1 MELTSVLLGQVVR
14 LLKTDQPIGGI
25 YMPMA
30 VQALKDRYGFVQV
43 PTVLQD
49 FDLAKGIT
57 FSHGLFVIN
66 SSSQQRN
73 IVIYQLQIYDDGI
86 VVNTQAD
93 IDDANL
99 FVDDFINWC
108 LKTYGTKIDPRIPI
122 QNFYNSHIEFHSD
135 ISLDDFFPASSEI
148 GKGIVDALESYGQ
161 KPLPFHVSSISLY
174 LDKTQTKA
182 VIPGS
187 FTLARREKVPFS
199 TNLYFSSAPLKTKDH
214 IALLEKIENLASKKA
229 PQKSKSDPEEPK
241 KEGSRAIE
249 L

>member
-1 MELTSVLLGQVVR
+1 MELTSILLGQVVR
-14 LLKTDQPIGGI
+14 LLKADSPIGGI

-49 FDLAKGIT
+49 FDLTKGIT
-57 FSHGLFVIN
+57 LSHGRFVIN
-66 SSSQQRN
+66 SSSQQRE
-73 IVIYQLQIYDDGI
+73 IVIYQLQIYDDG
-86 VVNTQAD
+86 VVVSTQAD

-99 FVDDFINWC
+99 FVDDFINWSI
-108 LKTYGTKIDPRIPI
+108 KAYGSKIDPRIPI
-122 QNFYNSHIEFHSD
+122 QSFYNSHVEFHSD
-135 ISLDDFFPASSEI
+135 ISLDDFFPGSSEI
-148 GKGIVDALESYGQ
+148 GKGIVGALESYGQ
-161 KPLPFHVSSISLY
+161 KPLPFQVSSVSLY
-174 LDKTQTKA
+174 IDTTQTKA

-214 IALLEKIENLASKKA
+214 LALLGKIENLASAKA
-229 PQKSKSDPEEPK
+229 SPKSKSDSGEPK
-241 KEGSRAIE
+241 RSLI